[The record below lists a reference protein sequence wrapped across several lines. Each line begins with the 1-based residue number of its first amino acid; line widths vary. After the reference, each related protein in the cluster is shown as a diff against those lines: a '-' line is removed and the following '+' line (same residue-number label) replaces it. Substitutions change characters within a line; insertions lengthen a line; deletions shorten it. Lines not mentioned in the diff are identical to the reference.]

1 MANEADSSC
10 RRTARQID
18 ELAETVGCPQFSC
31 LSLSS
36 AQRVRLVEKLIASRD
51 SESEVENASAV
62 EVERRHAEME
72 SGAVSLLS
80 GPESLARL
88 RAEFQ

>member
-1 MANEADSSC
+1 MSTTVEELEAG
-10 RRTARQID
+10 A
-18 ELAETVGCPQFSC
+18 

-36 AQRVRLVEKLIASRD
+36 AQRARLIEKLIASLD
-51 SESEVENASAV
+51 SKPDIENAWAV
-62 EVERRHAEME
+62 EVERRHAEIE

-80 GPESLARL
+80 CPESLARL

>member
-1 MANEADSSC
+1 MLTTVEELEAK
-10 RRTARQID
+10 A
-18 ELAETVGCPQFSC
+18 

-36 AQRVRLVEKLIASRD
+36 AQRARLVEKLIASLD
-51 SESEVENASAV
+51 SEPDIENAWAA
-62 EVERRHAEME
+62 EVERRHAEIE

-80 GPESLARL
+80 GPETLARL

>member
-1 MANEADSSC
+1 MSTTVEELEAE
-10 RRTARQID
+10 A
-18 ELAETVGCPQFSC
+18 

-36 AQRVRLVEKLIASRD
+36 AQRARLVERLIASLD
-51 SESEVENASAV
+51 SEPDIEEAWAI
-62 EVERRHAEME
+62 EAERRHAEIE
-72 SGAVSLLS
+72 SGVVSLLA